1 MRQLVEDAGLTLTD
15 QDFDAAWALAVEADG
30 GGAAAA
36 AAAATGGA
44 TAALAGGDRA
54 CVDTFFRA
62 RHHLLA
68 QTLQIAPSF

>member
-1 MRQLVEDAGLTLTD
+1 MDEAGLALSD
-15 QDFDAAWALAVEADG
+15 ADFEAAWALAAEAD

-36 AAAATGGA
+36 GEGGGA
-44 TAALAGGDRA
+44 AEGPEGRA

-68 QTLQIAPSF
+68 QTLQIEPTF